1 MPIQIGGM
9 VPLTTIDY
17 PDHLSCVL
25 FCQGCAWRCHYC
37 HNPEL
42 IAPVGSTP
50 VAWDEVLA
58 FLHKRQGLLQA
69 VVFSGG
75 EATLQPGLPDAM
87 QQIKELG
94 FKVGLHTAGIKPR
107 VLEKVLPLC
116 DWVGFDV
123 KAARGQVDGITQI
136 IGSDAANWHSLQ
148 LLLASGVAYECRTT
162 VHWNLLQPDDLR
174 LLARQLQEQGVQ
186 RFVVQPARD
195 GHTLMPDLGPQTQ
208 PAGLPELWNEL
219 AVLFEHFSLRHSFDC
234 RPVLCH

>member
-42 IAPVGSTP
+42 IAPVGGST
-50 VAWDEVLA
+50 VDWDEVLA
-58 FLHKRQGLLQA
+58 FLHRRQGLLQA

-75 EATLQPGLPDAM
+75 EATLQPGLSLAM
-87 QQIKELG
+87 QQVRELG
-94 FKVGLHTAGIKPR
+94 FKVGLHTAGIKPAA
-107 VLEKVLPLC
+107 LERVLPLC

-123 KAARGQVDGITQI
+123 KAAQGQVDGITQI
-136 IGSDAANWHSLQ
+136 IGSDAANWRSLD

-174 LLARQLQEQGVQ
+174 LLARQLQQ
-186 RFVVQPARD
+186 RGARTFIVQPARD
-195 GHTLMPDLGPQTQ
+195 GKMLTTDLGRQDLPS
-208 PAGLPELWNEL
+208 GLPELWQEL
-219 AVLFEHFSLRHSFDC
+219 NTMFGHFAVRH
-234 RPVLCH
+234 